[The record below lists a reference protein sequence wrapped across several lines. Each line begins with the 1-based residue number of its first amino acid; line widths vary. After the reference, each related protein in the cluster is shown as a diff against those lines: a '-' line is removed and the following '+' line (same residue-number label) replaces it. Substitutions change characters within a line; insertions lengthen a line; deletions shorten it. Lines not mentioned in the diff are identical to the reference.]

1 MSFRPRWII
10 ILRIS
15 AADGGSFSDMLKR
28 LPRILRGSRCF
39 LCVVV
44 GTRRPGV
51 SVIQRP
57 QGAAVDMRRLRRTA
71 TTVDAGGSRSP
82 PSSSRS
88 GDPPRRE
95 EHQTVD
101 AEAHHF
107 RHSEGY
113 AVPRGIPNGGAER
126 YVIVSL
132 VEPTGGLRR
141 RKVRSTPLPPCGESF
156 SHSLAPPFRTRSASL
171 GSRPRRGQR
180 SARMTAIFKLRSLR
194 MTYETAKNNT
204 VKKSKGV

>member
-1 MSFRPRWII
+1 M
-10 ILRIS
+10 
-15 AADGGSFSDMLKR
+15 DGEW
-28 LPRILRGSRCF
+28 
-39 LCVVV
+39 
-44 GTRRPGV
+44 TRRPKL

-57 QGAAVDMRRLRRTA
+57 QAVESPKEGGKVRCAFGRPCGTNGGDSSVALLPLNDVCSSDCAAGCGGN
-71 TTVDAGGSRSP
+71 VDAGP
-82 PSSSRS
+82 
-88 GDPPRRE
+88 
-95 EHQTVD
+95 
-101 AEAHHF
+101 HHF